1 MSPRVSGPRQRRR
14 SGLHRS
20 APPRAEDCRRENS
33 REGLRPRSADAGLRY
48 SSSAPGRA
56 ASYEFRRRVWDRV
69 LSTKLR
75 RGAEAVHG
83 SAASSVMASNSF
95 SMARTPGSLFA
106 IRHACTKCRSRAES
120 FSLSALARYL
130 ERSRA
135 GTRRTN
141 CSARSSGRVKVI
153 FRVAI
158 LPYYHIS
165 HPRFPS
171 ASHDR
176 RRDRGAQSEPS
187 FPLRR
192 APHSL
197 IYNVHFNSRLEAI

>member
-1 MSPRVSGPRQRRR
+1 
-14 SGLHRS
+14 L
-20 APPRAEDCRRENS
+20 
-33 REGLRPRSADAGLRY
+33 REGLRARSRDAGSRY

-56 ASYEFRRRVWDRV
+56 SSYEFRLRVLDRV
-69 LSTKLR
+69 LPTKLR

-83 SAASSVMASNSF
+83 SAASSVVASNSF
-95 SMARTPGSLFA
+95 SMARTSGSLFA

-141 CSARSSGRVKVI
+141 SSASSSGSVKVI
-153 FRVAI
+153 FRVGI
-158 LPYYHIS
+158 LPYK
-165 HPRFPS
+165 PS
-171 ASHDR
+171 ALPQREPRPR
-176 RRDRGAQSEPS
+176 RNRGDPSEPS

-192 APHSL
+192 APHSWV
-197 IYNVHFNSRLEAI
+197 YNGHFNSRLGAICVRQRVKLQLPV

>member
-1 MSPRVSGPRQRRR
+1 LSPRVSGPRQRPR

-20 APPRAEDCRRENS
+20 AAPKAEDCRRESS
-33 REGLRPRSADAGLRY
+33 RAGSRPRSADAGSRY
-48 SSSAPGRA
+48 SSSAPGKA

-69 LSTKLR
+69 LPTKLR

-83 SAASSVMASNSF
+83 PAASSVMASNSF
-95 SMARTPGSLFA
+95 SIARTSGSLFA
-106 IRHACTKCRSRAES
+106 IRHASTKCRSCAES

-141 CSARSSGRVKVI
+141 CSARSSGSVKVI

-158 LPYYHIS
+158 LPYYHTR
-165 HPRFPS
+165 PRLYAAGPERLRIEATPS
-171 ASHDR
+171 VGLNSPLAS
-176 RRDRGAQSEPS
+176 SN
-187 FPLRR
+187 LRVLGR
-192 APHSL
+192 
-197 IYNVHFNSRLEAI
+197 

>member
-1 MSPRVSGPRQRRR
+1 LSPRVSGPQRRPR

-20 APPRAEDCRRENS
+20 AAPKAEDCPRES
-33 REGLRPRSADAGLRY
+33 LREGLRPRSGDVGSQY

-56 ASYEFRRRVWDRV
+56 ASYEFRRRVWDGV
-69 LSTKLR
+69 LPTKLR
-75 RGAEAVHG
+75 RGAEALHG

-95 SMARTPGSLFA
+95 SMARTSGSLFA
-106 IRHACTKCRSRAES
+106 IRQASTKCRSCAES

-141 CSARSSGRVKVI
+141 CSARSSGSVKVI

-158 LPYYHIS
+158 LPYYHTSCSRS
-165 HPRFPS
+165 HRP
-171 ASHDR
+171 AN
-176 RRDRGAQSEPS
+176 GAAATAGPT
-187 FPLRR
+187 
-192 APHSL
+192 
-197 IYNVHFNSRLEAI
+197 